1 MPTPLSI
8 VIPAHNQAREL
19 RCHLPR
25 ILEQDF
31 DDFEVIVVD
40 VASTDETKDV
50 LELLELSHPR
60 LRHTHTPA
68 SARDISLERLALS
81 LGFRTAR
88 HEWVVLTRADCEPA
102 SPHWLER
109 ISEVASSDKS
119 IILGAAKY
127 DEQHHTWF
135 DTKVSYFRIHN
146 TIANLRHIQDGYP
159 AVRSD
164 ECNMAIRRSLFLET
178 DGFGRHINL
187 LTGAAELLVN
197 SLSTSTNTAVV
208 TSPEA
213 IVVQDRMPAKRLWL
227 KHRTFYME
235 TRRYQRNAFYY
246 RLKQNLKM
254 ALPWLMFL
262 CIVGFWPVITIL
274 EVPQTTPLWILTGL
288 LALLW
293 LIVAIYSI
301 VSFNRT
307 ASELGYQRKFYL
319 SLPILSL
326 SLPIWNTLSWFR
338 HRIKPKNEFRK
349 KFV

>member
-8 VIPAHNQAREL
+8 VIPAHNQAQEL

-25 ILEQDF
+25 ILEQDY

-40 VASTDETKDV
+40 IASTDETKDV
-50 LELLELSHPR
+50 LEKLELSYPQ

-68 SARDISLERLALS
+68 SARDISLERLALT
-81 LGFRTAR
+81 LGFRAAR

-102 SPHWLER
+102 TPHWLTCLGEAANT
-109 ISEVASSDKS
+109 EKS

-127 DEQHHTWF
+127 DEQQHTWF
-135 DTKVSYFRIHN
+135 EMKVSYFRLHY

-159 AVRSD
+159 AVRAD

-178 DGFGRHINL
+178 EGFGRHINL

-197 SLSTSTNTAVV
+197 SLSTSTNTTVV
-208 TSPEA
+208 TVPKA
-213 IVVQDRMPAKRLWL
+213 IVIQDCMPARRLWI

-235 TRRYQRNAFYY
+235 TRRYQRNTAYY
-246 RLKQNLKM
+246 RFKENLKM
-254 ALPWLMFL
+254 TLTWLMFL
-262 CIVGFWPVITIL
+262 CVVGYWPLINHLAI
-274 EVPQTTPLWILTGL
+274 PQTAPLWMLTGL

-293 LIVAIYSI
+293 LIVAIHCL

-307 ASELGYQRKFYL
+307 ASEMGYKRRYYL

-326 SLPIWNTLSWFR
+326 SLPIWNALSWFR
-338 HRIKPKNEFRK
+338 HLLTPKNEFRK

>member
-8 VIPAHNQAREL
+8 VIPAHNQATEL
-19 RCHLPR
+19 RAHLPR

-40 VASTDETKDV
+40 IASTDETKDV
-50 LELLELSHPR
+50 LEQLELSYPQ

-68 SARDISLERLALS
+68 SARDISLERLALT
-81 LGFRTAR
+81 LGFRAAR

-102 SPHWLER
+102 TSHWLTR
-109 ISEVASSDKS
+109 LSEAASTDKS

-135 DTKVSYFRIHN
+135 DTKVSYFRIHY
-146 TIANLRHIQDGYP
+146 TIANLRHIQGGHS
-159 AVRSD
+159 AVRAD

-178 DGFGRHINL
+178 EGFGRHINL

-197 SLSTSTNTAVV
+197 SLSTSTNTAVA
-208 TSPEA
+208 TAPEA
-213 IVVQDRMPAKRLWL
+213 IVIQDHMPAKRLWL

-235 TRRYQRNAFYY
+235 TRRYQRNAAYY
-246 RLKQNLKM
+246 RFKQNLKM
-254 ALPWLMFL
+254 AFTWLMFL
-262 CIVGFWPVITIL
+262 CIVGYWPLINSL
-274 EVPQTTPLWILTGL
+274 AVPQTTPLWILTGL

-293 LIVAIYSI
+293 LIIVIYNI

-307 ASELGYQRKFYL
+307 ASALGYQRRFYL

-326 SLPIWNTLSWFR
+326 SLPIWNALSWFR
-338 HRIKPKNEFRK
+338 HRFTPKNEFRK